1 MDQIAIRVANRFRT
15 SKLDFR
21 EVVGKPAEAN
31 EAARLAFNALN
42 RFKFA
47 FDEMDE
53 IPADLMPLYR
63 QCMKALGA
71 HEKFSSEV
79 YQLKMMMSRTSL

>member
-1 MDQIAIRVANRFRT
+1 MDQIAIKVANRFKT
-15 SKLDFR
+15 AKLDFR

-47 FDEMDE
+47 LDEMEE

-63 QCMKALGA
+63 QCMKALGS
-71 HEKFSSEV
+71 HDKFAGDV
-79 YQLKMMMSRTSL
+79 FQLKMMMTKIRL